1 MILTVCIET
10 KGDLPGSG
18 KLGCG
23 DRVGTMRNENRIR
36 ELKLYSKGSTVL
48 GSFSTRLA
56 LAGER

>member
-1 MILTVCIET
+1 VCIET

-23 DRVGTMRNENRIR
+23 DRVGTMRNENKIR